1 MNQRKKILIVSGL
14 LLSSFLIGFYIF
26 QVNSLTTLAWRAAE
40 TEDFLT
46 QLKQE
51 NTTLEQKAYQALPLR
66 DLERIAKER
75 QFVKINSVTY
85 LRSGG
90 GLVAQSQ

>member
-14 LLSSFLIGFYIF
+14 LISSFLIGLYMF
-26 QVNSLTTLAWRAAE
+26 QLNSLTTLAWQIAE
-40 TEDFLT
+40 SEDFLT
-46 QLKQE
+46 QLKHE
-51 NTTLEQKAYQALPLR
+51 NTALEQKAYQALTRR

-75 QFVKINSVTY
+75 EFVKINSVTY
-85 LRSGG
+85 LRLGG